1 MELKIK
7 PHSANEWPAGGILIR
22 GSAIAGWLRGI
33 ADAGLSLE
41 AVHVYPVPAMV
52 AGETWG
58 CLVTMKSG
66 TEIIKAGR
74 NESCQVICKKLY
86 IPSHATLHP
95 KVSEE
100 EMEKLLRVSPSVFHP
115 EFGFAEL
122 TGEVDWS
129 ALLQLPEEKE
139 IMIRTP
145 LDGVS
150 IPSKVNTFQVIE
162 VPAEEALKNLESAF
176 PKREKME
183 DKPLTVFEKLKL
195 AALKGL
201 FKKKDGKGNAPTS
214 EKNIERSPLMQ
225 KLEGFANKIFGKQG
239 QWPEK
244 LEMEYEELEKRNQK
258 QVDKLMELFRDN
270 PEEALRFAIPLDE
283 TGTSRGGD
291 KGLLDLQN
299 RWDLSLF
306 GSGLGS
312 GGSGSAVIANDDFNR
327 LRQQYMD
334 TAAALIK
341 KGEYTK
347 AAFIYL
353 KLLKNPVLAAQTL
366 EKGGLYAE
374 AAAIYLKSNNKTDAA
389 RCYEEG
395 KMYARAVE
403 MRLELNEHE
412 KAGDLFIKMNE
423 RQKAYQQ
430 YSIVINDYVSRN
442 QFIKA
447 ALIHKD
453 KMEDPKQAQGMLL
466 EGWKKDQDGYKCLNL
481 YFSNLEE
488 QEQLRDEIERIYAQE
503 TPERMKEPFLE
514 VLKQQHEVRPE
525 LSETTRNLAY
535 EIISSRIAAN
545 PEIVSQLRFFNK
557 NDKMLLKD
565 IMKFKLRS
573 KKD

>member
-7 PHSANEWPAGGILIR
+7 PHTANEWPAGGILIR
-22 GSAIAGWLRGI
+22 GSALSAWLRGI

-41 AVHVYPVPAMV
+41 SVHVYPVPGMV

-58 CLVTMKSG
+58 CLVTLKAG
-66 TEIIKAGR
+66 TEIKKAGR
-74 NESCQVICKKLY
+74 NEICQVICKKLY
-86 IPSHATLHP
+86 IPSHSSLYP
-95 KVSEE
+95 KISEE
-100 EMEKLLRVSPSVFHP
+100 EIEKLVLVSPSVFHP

-122 TGEVDWS
+122 TEEADWN

-139 IMIRTP
+139 ITARTP
-145 LDGVS
+145 QDGVT
-150 IPSKVNTFQVIE
+150 IPSKINTFQVIE
-162 VPAEEALKNLESAF
+162 VPAEESLRNLESAF
-176 PKREKME
+176 PKRERME
-183 DKPLTVFEKLKL
+183 DKPLNVFEKIKL

-201 FKKKDGKGNAPTS
+201 FKKKKGKGNTTAG
-214 EKNIERSPLMQ
+214 EKNIERSPLME
-225 KLEGFANKIFGKQG
+225 KLERFTDKIFGKKG
-239 QWPEK
+239 KWAEK

-258 QVDKLMELFRDN
+258 QIDKLMELFRDN

-291 KGLLDLQN
+291 KGLLDLQH

-306 GSGLGS
+306 GSGFGS
-312 GGSGSAVIANDDFNR
+312 GGNGSAVIANEHFNR
-327 LRQQYMD
+327 LRQQYLE
-334 TAAALIK
+334 TAEALIK

-353 KLLKNPVLAAQTL
+353 KLLKNPILAAQTL

-374 AAAIYLKSNNKTDAA
+374 AAAIYLKSGNKLEAA

-403 MRLELNEHE
+403 LRLELNEHE

-423 RQKAYQQ
+423 RQKAYLQ
-430 YSIVINDYVSRN
+430 YSIVINDYISRN

-447 ALIHKD
+447 ALIHKN
-453 KMEDPKQAQGMLL
+453 KMEDPKRGQEMLL
-466 EGWKKDQDGYKCLNL
+466 EGWKRDQDGYKCLNL
-481 YFSNLEE
+481 YFSNMEDAE
-488 QEQLRDEIERIYAQE
+488 VLRDEIERIYAQE

-525 LSETTRNLAY
+525 LSEATRNLAY
-535 EIISSRIAAN
+535 EIISSRITAN
-545 PEIVSQLRFFNK
+545 PDIVSQLRFFNK
-557 NDKMLLKD
+557 KDKMILKD
-565 IMKFKLRS
+565 ILKFKLRS